1 MQRRDFI
8 LGCAAGLGCSTDAL
22 AQSPS
27 GTARPYRRA
36 LLVDARGEGLLA
48 REIAPRQ
55 NLLFHYPYVGTPAF
69 LLNLGRPT
77 ATSSALST
85 AKRSR
90 YQWRG
95 GVGAARSIVAF
106 SAICAHQMAYPTRD
120 ISFISFREQAGPQHR
135 RAEVI
140 HCCAEHSQYDPAD
153 GARVVAGPATQ
164 PLAAIVLEHDAAT
177 DTLHAVATQ
186 GGELFDAFFAKY
198 EVRLSLEYGARAR
211 DRVGE
216 TCTVVPMDQYCRQQ
230 VRC

>member
-8 LGCAAGLGCSTDAL
+8 LGCATGLGCGAEAL
-22 AQSPS
+22 AQGPA
-27 GTARPYRRA
+27 GAARPYRRA
-36 LLVDARGEGLLA
+36 LLVDARGEALRA
-48 REIAPRQ
+48 RDIEVRQ

-77 ATSSALST
+77 KTSSALST

-120 ISFISFREQAGPQHR
+120 ISFISFREQAGPQNR
-135 RAEVI
+135 RAAVI

-164 PLAAIVLEHDAAT
+164 PLAAIVLEHDAAA

-198 EVRLSLEYGARAR
+198 EISLSLEHGARAR

-216 TCTVVPMDQYCRQQ
+216 TCAVVPMDQYCRQQ